1 MEHFTVGRKY
11 NEGKVAFVECV
22 KDCSLNNINIKG
34 KCFLLII
41 LTKGKLEFKVGGERV
56 TATAPSFLCFDESEN
71 PMLVSKSKAYYTCV
85 YFHPKFLNINMTFEL
100 LRSKNYGDIATTHDM
115 FMLKPFIDKV
125 YVIPIA
131 ETQVE
136 KIEQSADY
144 MMQELEE
151 QRDWYWS
158 CRGRSYFMEII
169 IALERMYGLIGYGL
183 THQKSDNAPIIKN
196 PKLRDAVLY
205 IEGHYGDSITLSDIS
220 ANAVINHT
228 TLTVLMKEELGC
240 TATQYL
246 MQYRITIAKKQLSFT
261 DVPIKDIANMVGFK
275 TVQHFNRIFKEIT
288 GTTPAEFRKSSVQKR
303 KDEIR

>member
-1 MEHFTVGRKY
+1 MEHITVGRKY

-22 KDCSLNNINIKG
+22 KNGSLDNIVIMD
-34 KCFLLII
+34 KCFLLIV
-41 LTKGKLEFKVGGERV
+41 LTKGKLEFKVGGVKV
-56 TATAPSFLCFDESEN
+56 TANAPSFLCFDETEN
-71 PMLVSKSKAYYTCV
+71 PVLISKSKARYTLV

-100 LRSKNYGDIATTHDM
+100 LRSKSYADIATAHDM

-131 ETQVE
+131 ETQIE

-144 MMQELEE
+144 MLKELTE

-183 THQKSDNAPIIKN
+183 TDKKSDNAPIIKN

-205 IEGHYGDSITLSDIS
+205 IESHYGDRITLSDIS
-220 ANAVINHT
+220 ANAGINHT
-228 TLTVLMKEELGC
+228 TLTALMKEELGS

-246 MQYRITIAKKQLSFT
+246 MQYRITIAKKQLAFT
-261 DVPIKDIANMVGFK
+261 DVPIKDIANIVGFK
-275 TVQHFNRIFKEIT
+275 TVQHFNRIFKGIT
-288 GTTPAEFRKSSVQKR
+288 GTTPAEFRKNAVQKR
-303 KDEIR
+303 KDEIK

>member
-1 MEHFTVGRKY
+1 MQHITVGRKY

-22 KDCSLNNINIKG
+22 KDGFLDDINIKD

-41 LTKGKLEFKVGGERV
+41 LTKGKFDFKINGE
-56 TATAPSFLCFDESEN
+56 TISATAPSFLCFDESEN
-71 PMLVSKSKAYYTCV
+71 PVFLSKSKAHYTCV

-100 LRSKNYGDIATTHDM
+100 LRSKIYGDIATTHDM
-115 FMLKPFIDKV
+115 FMLKPFIDKA

-144 MMQELEE
+144 MLEELTE

-196 PKLRDAVLY
+196 PKLREAVLY
-205 IEGHYGDSITLSDIS
+205 IESHYGNSITLSDIS
-220 ANAVINHT
+220 TNAGINHT
-228 TLTVLMKEELGC
+228 TLTALMKEELGC
-240 TATQYL
+240 TAIEYL
-246 MQYRITIAKKQLSFT
+246 MKYRISVSKKQLGFT
-261 DVPIKDIANMVGFK
+261 NVPIKDIANMVGFK
-275 TVQHFNRIFKEIT
+275 TVQHFNRIFKAIT
-288 GTTPAEFRKSSVQKR
+288 GTTPAEFRKSAVQKR
-303 KDEIR
+303 KDEIK